1 VEHQHQEEAWE
12 EEQEQRRE
20 AACCLRLLGGRGEG
34 TQQMKAS
41 LRRIIKF
48 DGRI

>member
-1 VEHQHQEEAWE
+1 MEHQHQEEAWE

-34 TQQMKAS
+34 TQQMKRAHPG
-41 LRRIIKF
+41 LCK
-48 DGRI
+48 